1 MPKNCREMMRCMAVA
16 TLLSSTLLGV
26 CSGADDGPTPH
37 RSIRQPQLHPHDN
50 RDWPRYRRRKS
61 QLGWEYYS
69 RHFVVT
75 STTGPDQAEWIAHD
89 LEATWKRLGRLA
101 DFWTDAHHQPT
112 FCISAVSVMVTDN
125 WQQANGPTP
134 GGPRTLNDDPG
145 IYVSLAPGR
154 PDLAGQLPQIR
165 REAVRS
171 FMRVTQLDQVLP
183 DWVQTGLA
191 EFVAEEEAD
200 DVPDQP
206 QPIAATAVPKMKVQE
221 FRANSADAAE
231 QASAENSASD
241 TAGTVQNSTFATSNG
256 RVGERSIPSETSLP
270 VFLASPPQRTSEN
283 TVPAVPTDPI
293 ESSAWVRFLL
303 TGYDGRYSPVLLR
316 ALGETA
322 AARGHDRERWA
333 IVSQGVWRPP
343 IDPRLFRE
351 NWQPSELLISRQLV
365 APGELDEEWSR
376 WQADP
381 LVGQPILAAENLTS
395 QEALDAVGQM
405 IVVLKLADRYGGSGD
420 IVAPRITTFE
430 PGDAAGKS
438 PQEGPATA
446 VRPINLAALNSRLTA
461 DTTQPWATIDAE
473 GQLLFW
479 SDRER
484 VTALFDDAQR
494 QCRSFVRDGH
504 IVLQRNI
511 AGGRSL
517 EVWLEENP
525 DDPLRPLARA
535 VATP

>member
-1 MPKNCREMMRCMAVA
+1 MAVA
-16 TLLSSTLLGV
+16 LLLSCTLLGV
-26 CSGADDGPTPH
+26 CGGADKGPTPH

-75 STTGPDQAEWIAHD
+75 STTGPDQAEWIARD
-89 LEATWKRLGRLA
+89 LEATWQRLGRLA

-145 IYVSLAPGR
+145 IYISLAPGR

-171 FMRVTQLDQVLP
+171 FMRVTQLDQVMP

-191 EFVAEEEAD
+191 EFVAEEEAG
-200 DVPDQP
+200 DVPGKP
-206 QPIAATAVPKMKVQE
+206 QPIAAPAAPKMKVQE
-221 FRANSADAAE
+221 FRADAAE
-231 QASAENSASD
+231 TVAKANEEAASD
-241 TAGTVQNSTFATSNG
+241 RAGVVNSGSIATSSG
-256 RVGERSIPSETSLP
+256 RSAGEPSIRSQAPLP
-270 VFLASPPQRTSEN
+270 VFLASPPQRTSED

-316 ALGETA
+316 ALGETV

-351 NWQPSELLISRQLV
+351 NWQPSELLLSRRVV
-365 APGELDEEWSR
+365 APGELDDEWGH
-376 WQADP
+376 WKADP
-381 LVGQPILAAENLTS
+381 LVGQPILMAENLTG
-395 QEALDAVGQM
+395 QEAYAAAGQM
-405 IVVLKLADRYGGSGD
+405 IVLLKLADRYGASGD

-430 PGDAAGKS
+430 PGNAAGES
-438 PQEGPATA
+438 PQEGPANA
-446 VRPINLAALNSRLTA
+446 VRPIDLAALYSRLTSDA
-461 DTTQPWATIDAE
+461 TQPWATIDAD

-479 SDRER
+479 TDRER
-484 VTALFDDAQR
+484 VAAIFDDAQR
-494 QCRSFVRDGH
+494 QCRSYVRDGH
-504 IVLQRNI
+504 NVLQRNI